1 MRKILLFLGVGV
13 GLLIVA
19 NQAKSQSK
27 SPFIYG
33 DVKTV
38 SGDTYTG
45 IIKWGTSGSQLAE
58 MYWVE
63 MFNGNKSTND
73 FLKFLSKKEIEELSG
88 NEEGSSWL
96 GLDLRALNIWE
107 DRYSRSNHQFDTRFG
122 DIKSIEPNG
131 RRSAKITLKN
141 GVILEVKNAGTYED
155 IGTSITVVDYELGD
169 VKLSWDRLEKVDFKE
184 APAGIFPKEGKPII
198 AKVNAGR
205 KGTFTGLIQWD
216 SDERFSNE
224 IINGSDRNGKREIPL
239 RSIRSIAKRGNGVDI
254 VLNSGRELYLSGSN
268 DVNSGNRGTIVHAPE
283 IGYIKI
289 PWRDFYDMEIIE
301 DDRFIMSYNDFPTSK
316 GLTGTVVTVDGEE
329 HEGLLAYDLDEAW
342 EFEILNA
349 NDDNVEFEIPFRNI
363 KSIVPKNYNYSMVF
377 LKNGESL
384 LLGGSRDVSDNND
397 GVLVFT
403 SNTNDPVFIKWSQI
417 DEVIFD

>member
-1 MRKILLFLGVGV
+1 MRKILLFIGIGV

-19 NQAKSQSK
+19 NQSNAQSK

-33 DVKTV
+33 DVKTI

-45 IIKWGTSGSQLAE
+45 IIKWGSSGSQLAE

-63 MFNGNKSTND
+63 MFNAGKSSND
-73 FLKFLSKKEIEELSG
+73 FLKFLTKKEIEELSN

-96 GLDLRALNIWE
+96 GLDLGALNIWE

-141 GVILEVKNAGTYED
+141 GVILEVKDSQNYED
-155 IGTSITVVDYELGD
+155 IGGSVTVVDFELGD
-169 VKLSWDRLEKVDFKE
+169 VRLSWDRVDRVDFKE
-184 APAGIFPKEGKPII
+184 APANLLPSEGQPII
-198 AKVNAGR
+198 ARVNAGR

-216 SDERFSNE
+216 ADERFSSE
-224 IINGSDRNGKREIPL
+224 IINGEDRSGKREVPL
-239 RSIRSIAKRGNGVDI
+239 RAIKSITKNRNGVDI
-254 VLNSGRELYLSGSN
+254 VLKSGRELYLTGSN

-283 IGYIKI
+283 IGYVKI
-289 PWRDFYDMEIIE
+289 PWRDFYSMEIIE
-301 DDRFIMSYNDFPTSK
+301 DEKYIMSYADFPSSK
-316 GLTGTVVTVDGEE
+316 GLTGTVVTVEGDEYQ
-329 HEGLLAYDLDEAW
+329 GLLAYDLDEAW
-342 EFEILNA
+342 EFEILDA
-349 NDDNVEFEIPFRNI
+349 NDDNLEFQIPFRNI
-363 KSIVPKNYNYSMVF
+363 KSIVPKNYNYSMVI

-403 SNTNDPVFIKWSQI
+403 TGDRDPVFIKWSQI